1 MRRREFTTLFGI
13 AAAWPPVVM
22 AQQARIPVVGYLSLG
37 SAKGFATRLAAFR
50 QGLQETGYREGESV
64 VFEYR
69 WADGRTER
77 LPELAAD
84 LVALQVAV
92 ITTPGSVAATLAA
105 KAATTTIPIVF
116 ETGADPIV
124 SGFVA
129 SLRRPEGNVTGV
141 TSLNFEVAPKR
152 LELLRELVPGA
163 TTVTVLVNPSN
174 PNAETA
180 PRDLRVTAASLGL
193 DLNVARASSEGE
205 LEAIFS
211 ALGKLRSGGLVV
223 SPDPFFINRSE
234 LLGALTVRH
243 GVVSI
248 FHSREFV
255 AAGGLVSYGGSVA
268 DTHRIAGVYAGR
280 ILKGEK
286 PADLPVQQST
296 KVELI
301 INLRTAQALGLT
313 VPLSV
318 LGRADE
324 VIE

>member
-1 MRRREFTTLFGI
+1 MRRREFIGALGG
-13 AAAWPPVVM
+13 AAAWPRVVT
-22 AQQARIPVVGYLSLG
+22 AQQPAVPVIGYLSLG
-37 SAKGFATRLAAFR
+37 SAKGFATRLTAFR
-50 QGLQETGYREGESV
+50 QGLQETGYREGENV
-64 VFEYR
+64 VIEYR

-77 LPELAAD
+77 LPALAAD
-84 LVALQVAV
+84 LVAHRVAV

-129 SLRRPEGNVTGV
+129 SLRRPEENVTGV

-152 LELLRELVPGA
+152 LELLRELVPAASGVA
-163 TTVTVLVNPSN
+163 VLVNPSN
-174 PNAETA
+174 PNAETV
-180 PRDLRVTAASLGL
+180 PRDLRGTAAALGL
-193 DLNVARASSEGE
+193 DLSVLHASSEGE
-205 LEAIFS
+205 LETIFS
-211 ALGKLRSGGLVV
+211 DLGQQRSRGLVV

-243 GVVSI
+243 AVVSI

-255 AAGGLVSYGGSVA
+255 LAGGVVSYGGSVA
-268 DTHRIAGVYAGR
+268 DTHRIAGVYTGR
-280 ILKGEK
+280 LLNGEK
-286 PADLPVQQST
+286 LADLPVQQST

-301 INLRTAQALGLT
+301 INLRTAKALGLT
-313 VPLSV
+313 VPISV

>member
-1 MRRREFTTLFGI
+1 MRRREFIGALSS
-13 AAAWPPVVM
+13 AATWPRVAT
-22 AQQARIPVVGYLSLG
+22 AQQAAMPVIGYLSLG
-37 SAKGFATRLAAFR
+37 SAKGFATRLEAFR
-50 QGLQETGYREGESV
+50 QGLQETGYREGENV
-64 VFEYR
+64 AIEYR

-77 LPELAAD
+77 LPDLAAE
-84 LVALQVAV
+84 LVARQVAV

-105 KAATTTIPIVF
+105 KEATKTIPVVF
-116 ETGADPIV
+116 ETGADPVV

-163 TTVTVLVNPSN
+163 TAVSVLVNPSN
-174 PNAETA
+174 PNADTV
-180 PRDLRVTAASLGL
+180 PSDLRGTAAALGL
-193 DLNVARASSEGE
+193 DLNVLRASSEGE
-205 LEAIFS
+205 LEAIVS
-211 ALGKLRSGGLVV
+211 ALGQQRSVGLVV
-223 SPDPFFINRSE
+223 SPDPFFITRSE
-234 LLGALTVRH
+234 LLGALTLRH
-243 GVVSI
+243 AVVSI

-255 AAGGLVSYGGSVA
+255 VAGGLVSYGGSVA
-268 DTHRIAGVYAGR
+268 DTHRIAGAYTGR
-280 ILKGEK
+280 VLKGER

-301 INLRTAQALGLT
+301 INLKTAKALGLT

-318 LGRADE
+318 LARADE